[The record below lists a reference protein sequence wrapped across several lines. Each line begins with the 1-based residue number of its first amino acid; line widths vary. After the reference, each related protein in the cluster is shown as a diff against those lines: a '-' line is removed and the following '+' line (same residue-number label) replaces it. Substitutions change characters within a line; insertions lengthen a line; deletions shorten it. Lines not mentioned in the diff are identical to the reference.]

1 MNPLYE
7 PFPDYV
13 IVNEKKVRIV
23 TDFREYIKLM
33 DLLKDEDVGE
43 VEKKQLLACWF
54 LDDPGPD
61 FEECLQALTDFV
73 INYKETK
80 ASEGEEDNNEEDTK
94 HNQVI
99 SYN

>member
-13 IVNEKKVRIV
+13 IANRKKVRIV
-23 TDFREYIKLM
+23 TDFRAYIKLM
-33 DLLKDEDVGE
+33 DLLKDEDIE
-43 VEKKQLLACWF
+43 EAEKKQLLASWF
-54 LDDPGPD
+54 LDDPGSD

-80 ASEGEEDNNEEDTK
+80 
-94 HNQVI
+94 V
-99 SYN
+99 